1 MNDVAGS
8 TCTIVVGLG
17 VAADGFFGTAGT
29 AAVLAVLAM
38 PESDILD
45 IGLWLAAGCGVL
57 GVVGWVVVTFF
68 FPSIP
73 AAAGLGAGIAVG
85 GGLGAVMR
93 LLVFGEEE
101 SQAETVTVDMDE
113 QRAPGPKPA
122 DLFEASPDPLL
133 YYDAS
138 GEVPVVRAGNPAFE
152 ATFDVGDD
160 ALGGASLPEVL
171 MTADSDD
178 IVRAAAAGEA
188 LDAVRRCETGN
199 GERDLRIRTVPA
211 GDSAYGYVIHT
222 ELTRSG

>member
-17 VAADGFFGTAGT
+17 VAADGSLGTAGT

-38 PESDILD
+38 PESDVLD

-57 GVVGWVVVTFF
+57 GVAGWVVVTLFF
-68 FPSIP
+68 SNVP

-93 LLVFGEEE
+93 LLVFGEEG
-101 SQAETVTVDMDE
+101 SQAETVTVDMDDR
-113 QRAPGPKPA
+113 RAPSPKPA

-152 ATFDVGDD
+152 ETFDVGAD
-160 ALGGASLPEVL
+160 ALDGASLPEVL

-178 IVRAAAAGEA
+178 IVGAAAAGEA
-188 LDAVRRCETGN
+188 LDAVRRCETGS
-199 GERDLRIRTVPA
+199 GERDLRVRTVPA
-211 GDSAYGYVIHT
+211 GDSTYGYVIHT
-222 ELTRSG
+222 ELTHSE